1 MGMCIF
7 LDCPGLG
14 LMVYQCF
21 HSHIDDYIASHHQET
36 VSLLLGKGQSNV
48 ETVRVMLLR
57 VSLMTYVYT
66 VPLTIRRSGKT
77 ISHNLL
83 LRYVGINCH
92 VARRFR
98 CKMCVRKTIS
108 WISCS
113 AVQMVPT
120 NKKNSSQ
127 VWLWH
132 GKIPKIS
139 PHYPTMPCVTHT
151 LVWTVLT

>member
-57 VSLMTYVYT
+57 VSLITYVYT
-66 VPLTIRRSGKT
+66 VHLTIRRSGKT
-77 ISHNLL
+77 IS
-83 LRYVGINCH
+83 
-92 VARRFR
+92 
-98 CKMCVRKTIS
+98 
-108 WISCS
+108 
-113 AVQMVPT
+113 
-120 NKKNSSQ
+120 
-127 VWLWH
+127 
-132 GKIPKIS
+132 
-139 PHYPTMPCVTHT
+139 
-151 LVWTVLT
+151 